1 MYSIDWLRWLL
12 LSHWRRVKRRSKAG
26 GKASKAEGRVASKTK
41 RRDASKTASSTAP
54 IQDAEVARLTR
65 ELNEALDQQAATSE
79 VLGVISAFSG
89 ELQRVFQSMLEN
101 ALRLCDAKFG
111 VVFRFDGDAF
121 GPLRSLAF
129 TESCCQR
136 FNQRCQMRL
145 TATWRGLSLCAGR
158 AEVCRE

>member
-1 MYSIDWLRWLL
+1 M
-12 LSHWRRVKRRSKAG
+12 KRRSKAG
-26 GKASKAEGRVASKTK
+26 GKASKARERVASKTK

-89 ELQRVFQSMLEN
+89 ELQPVFQSMLEN

-121 GPLRSLAF
+121 VPA
-129 TESCCQR
+129 
-136 FNQRCQMRL
+136 
-145 TATWRGLSLCAGR
+145 
-158 AEVCRE
+158 AEVGTRPASVVLPSSTACGSRTMWLSTVT